1 MSSVVHPHDRS
12 SGNYEFTAEQEHL
25 IMHLGKSLRWI
36 STPAYC
42 LGALMLIY
50 LATQLITMYREAR
63 PGDFHYQLLGM
74 PIFLLGCA
82 ILFLC
87 IGFWTQ
93 NAGESFRQIAGTR
106 GTDIEHLMA
115 ALASLQRVFGT
126 IAGVVKALVFLA
138 LLAIIVTVASS
149 FITRGSTASG
159 AQPAETR

>member
-1 MSSVVHPHDRS
+1 MSNVVHPYDRS
-12 SGNYEFTAEQEHL
+12 SGNYGFSAEQEHL

-36 STPAYC
+36 STPAFC
-42 LGALMLIY
+42 LGLLTLIY
-50 LATQLITMYREAR
+50 LAMQLITMYREAR
-63 PGDFHYQLLGM
+63 PGDFHHQLLGM
-74 PIFLLGCA
+74 PVFLLGCA

-87 IGFWTQ
+87 VGFWTYH
-93 NAGESFRQIAGTR
+93 AGDTFRRIAGTH

-115 ALASLQRVFGT
+115 ALASLQRAFGT

-149 FITRGSTASG
+149 FISRGSTTSG